1 MHLTV
6 SGDPR
11 PAVDAVKNLPGVET
25 VSVDDEGVE
34 VVAADGAALLP
45 ALLGV
50 LAESGVSVTSAEVS
64 ESDLEA
70 VFLHLT
76 GKALRE

>member
-1 MHLTV
+1 M
-6 SGDPR
+6 
-11 PAVDAVKNLPGVET
+11 KNLPGVET